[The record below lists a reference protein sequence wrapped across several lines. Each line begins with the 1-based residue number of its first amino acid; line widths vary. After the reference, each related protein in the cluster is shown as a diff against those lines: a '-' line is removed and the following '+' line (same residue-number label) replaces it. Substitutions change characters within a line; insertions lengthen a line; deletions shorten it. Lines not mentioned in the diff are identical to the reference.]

1 MDYYIKVL
9 ALYFPPVKFLSK
21 QKRAMRH
28 GMKKTCSLKLRHYVA
43 RLIGMNEYLASFLE
57 TTLADKM
64 DVTELDDIILNRI
77 RTSWYKQAYVQGFDY
92 EYILF
97 KNAVNMFEN
106 MEIPESI
113 YQGVVEPSY

>member
-28 GMKKTCSLKLRHYVA
+28 GIKKMCSLKLRHYVA

-57 TTLADKM
+57 MTLADKM
-64 DVTELDDIILNRI
+64 DVTELDDIILNII
-77 RTSWYKQAYVQGFDY
+77 RTSWYKQAYVQGFDFKF
-92 EYILF
+92 ILF
-97 KNAVNMFEN
+97 KKAVNMFEH
-106 MEIPESI
+106 MEIAEYI
-113 YQGVVEPSY
+113 CVVVV